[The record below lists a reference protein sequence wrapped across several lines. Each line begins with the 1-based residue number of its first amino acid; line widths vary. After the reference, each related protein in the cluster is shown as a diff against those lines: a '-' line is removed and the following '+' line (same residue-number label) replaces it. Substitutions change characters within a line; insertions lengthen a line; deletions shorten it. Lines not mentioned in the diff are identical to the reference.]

1 MSGQDVKGA
10 SPPGALKGV
19 SAQDV
24 KRSSLGSFSC
34 IPHGGGDGR
43 GGGSEG
49 GVRVGTGVGT
59 LNAIFSKAFH
69 EGGVVGAVEGLALS
83 SGAFPLW
90 NALDDKLKHAKTN
103 A

>member
-1 MSGQDVKGA
+1 MGWK
-10 SPPGALKGV
+10 LE
-19 SAQDV
+19 
-24 KRSSLGSFSC
+24 RWW
-34 IPHGGGDGR
+34 GR
-43 GGGSEG
+43 
-49 GVRVGTGVGT
+49 RWKT
-59 LNAIFSKAFH
+59 LNAIFFKAFH